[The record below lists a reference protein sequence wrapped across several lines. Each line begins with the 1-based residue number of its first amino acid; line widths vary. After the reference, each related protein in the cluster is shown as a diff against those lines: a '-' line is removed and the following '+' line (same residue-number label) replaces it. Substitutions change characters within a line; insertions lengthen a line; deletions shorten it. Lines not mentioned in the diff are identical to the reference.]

1 MASIIPAGIPRRP
14 APSYLD
20 NYLAQRDANKVREIA
35 AEKEQYDRN
44 TAAEQTKYDRSR
56 TAVDDATAAQNKNVN
71 QQLQL
76 FQLRQKAAR
85 NASTNGLD
93 PNEAVS
99 KVSQAWAKMNGIELP
114 NVPYDAATEN
124 ALLDGSVK
132 RKYSIENYNGNVNAV
147 DENDPLNTVVL
158 GDESPPVA
166 TGYMK
171 QLADAFA
178 VGQITK
184 PQYDQYAKDYL
195 NNKSQTERGGQR
207 QQRIT
212 DATQLLVGMGMDP
225 AAAKDKAVTIED
237 ELRIL
242 EINPVTG
249 RPHIRNRLTDTV
261 TPVEE
266 DLTNVPERA
275 KVEKT
280 LWDIMGDGTGPVSWF
295 QAGVGV
301 PLAWGGAKFDE
312 NVVDARQSLLA
323 AQSELARTLSV
334 NEKNPVTEMTRI
346 LKEIRIAPEF
356 FDHANLM
363 RTRAR
368 SIDRFLRLRL
378 GQEKR
383 NALDPRLIKDKKSA
397 ENKVAEIQDFL
408 DLLGVPPKGEGESDD
423 YIITTREEYD
433 ALPNGTSFI
442 DSKDGKSYTKPG
454 EKEEKTYWSN
464 GKRYIYDESRA
475 NDPETKGWILDE

>member
-1 MASIIPAGIPRRP
+1 M
-14 APSYLD
+14 
-20 NYLAQRDANKVREIA
+20 
-35 AEKEQYDRN
+35 
-44 TAAEQTKYDRSR
+44 
-56 TAVDDATAAQNKNVN
+56 
-71 QQLQL
+71 
-76 FQLRQKAAR
+76 RQKAAR

-132 RKYSIENYNGNVNAV
+132 RKYSIEKYDGNVNAV
-147 DENDPLNTVVL
+147 DESDPYNTVVL

-178 VGQITK
+178 AGQITK
-184 PQYDQYAKDYL
+184 PKYDQLAKDYL
-195 NNKSQTERGGQR
+195 NNKSQTSRGGVR
-207 QQRIT
+207 EKRIA
-212 DATQLLVGMGMDP
+212 DLARILMGKGMS
-225 AAAKDKAVTIED
+225 ED
-237 ELRIL
+237 EAWEEAVLKTDDMIAVSFNSVSG
-242 EINPVTG
+242 EG
-249 RPHIRNRLTDTV
+249 ALTNQVDQTI
-261 TPVEE
+261 TPVPLEQSK
-266 DLTNVPERA
+266 LPPRA

-280 LWDIMGDGTGPVSWF
+280 LWDMMGDGTGPVSAF
-295 QAGVGV
+295 AAGVGV
-301 PLAWGGAKFDE
+301 PLAWAGAKFDE